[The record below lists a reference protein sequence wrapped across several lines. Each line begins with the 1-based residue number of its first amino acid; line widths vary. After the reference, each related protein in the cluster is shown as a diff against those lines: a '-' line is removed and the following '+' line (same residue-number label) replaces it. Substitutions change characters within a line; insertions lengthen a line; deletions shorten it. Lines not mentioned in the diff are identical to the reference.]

1 MGNHETDMRKRLLP
15 LTIVTSLLGVM
26 GLLLTGCHPCVYE
39 DLSDCPQIV
48 RLQMQYAV
56 PCGGSVPDK
65 YTPLA
70 KGKDF
75 RVMAF
80 RTDGSR
86 VKLELPEQKTPPT
99 TANSFCDVVVREYGK
114 LTFVSLLAEDFTP
127 YRLDDVT
134 SIDQLLL
141 ALEKTPQ
148 THADLPEI
156 WYGISDKY
164 DNTGY
169 ASRGTVTDTLVMGM
183 EEKLHTLNFSVKGLP
198 AGAYTLEVTTP
209 ENALL
214 ASGLPQSGEVTY
226 RQPLHV
232 AGDEVYGTVS
242 MDLFRIVADRA
253 AETKLALSDSE
264 GKVLYETT
272 FGDYFHL
279 TPRMKVSFCRR
290 PIDMIVELEPT
301 DQGTW
306 MMVAVTVKQWNLVYR
321 NVILK

>member
-1 MGNHETDMRKRLLP
+1 M
-15 LTIVTSLLGVM
+15 VTSLLGVL

-48 RLQMQYAV
+48 RLQMQYAD
-56 PCGGSVPDK
+56 PCGGSVTDK
-65 YTPLA
+65 YAPLA
-70 KGKDF
+70 TGKDF

-86 VKLELPEQKTPPT
+86 VKLELPSQTTPPT
-99 TANSFCDVVVREYGK
+99 TESSFYDVLVREYGK
-114 LTFVSLLAEDFTP
+114 LTFVTLLAEDFTP
-127 YRLDDVT
+127 YRLDEVT

-141 ALEKTPQ
+141 ALETAPQ

-164 DNTGY
+164 DNTDY
-169 ASRGTVTDTLVMGM
+169 ASRGTVTDTLLMGM

-198 AGAYTLEVTTP
+198 AGEYTLEVTTP

-214 ASGLPQSGEVTY
+214 ASGLPQAGEVTY
-226 RQPLHV
+226 RQPLHID
-232 AGDEVYGTVS
+232 GDKVFGTVS
-242 MDLFRIVADRA
+242 MDLFRIAADRA
-253 AETKLALSDSE
+253 AETKLTLSDSE

-272 FGDYFHL
+272 FGEYFSL
-279 TPRMKVSFCRR
+279 TPQTKASFCQRN
-290 PIDMIVELEPT
+290 IDMSIELAPT
-301 DQGTW
+301 DQGAW

-321 NVILK
+321 AVILG

>member
-1 MGNHETDMRKRLLP
+1 MMV
-15 LTIVTSLLGVM
+15 ISLLGVL

-48 RLQMQYAV
+48 RLQMQYAD
-56 PCGGSVPDK
+56 PCGGSVTDK
-65 YTPLA
+65 YAPLA
-70 KGKDF
+70 TGKDF

-86 VKLELPEQKTPPT
+86 VKLELPSQTTPPT
-99 TANSFCDVVVREYGK
+99 TESAFYDVVVREYGK
-114 LTFVSLLAEDFTP
+114 FTFVTLLAEDFTP
-127 YRLDDVT
+127 YRLDEVT
-134 SIDQLLL
+134 SMDQLLL
-141 ALEKTPQ
+141 ALETTPQ

-164 DNTGY
+164 DNTDY
-169 ASRGTVTDTLVMGM
+169 SSRGTVTDTLVMGM

-214 ASGLPQSGEVTY
+214 ANGLPQSGEVTY
-226 RQPLHV
+226 RQPIHIV
-232 AGDEVYGTVS
+232 GDKVFGKVS
-242 MDLFRIVADRA
+242 MDLFRIAADRA
-253 AETKLALSDSE
+253 AETKLTLSDSE
-264 GKVLYETT
+264 GKVLYQTT
-272 FGDYFHL
+272 FGEFFHL
-279 TPRMKVSFCRR
+279 TPETKAAFCQRN
-290 PIDMIVELEPT
+290 IDMSVELEPT

-321 NVILK
+321 NVILG

>member
-1 MGNHETDMRKRLLP
+1 MTDRHRVMKK
-15 LTIVTSLLGVM
+15 ISLISVLGVIAT
-26 GLLLTGCHPCVYE
+26 LLLTSCHPCVYE

-48 RLQMQYAV
+48 RLQMQYAD
-56 PCGGSVPDK
+56 PCGGNVTDK
-65 YTPLA
+65 YAPLA
-70 KGKDF
+70 KGNDF

-86 VKLELPEQKTPPT
+86 VKLELPDQTTPPT
-99 TANSFCDVVVREYGK
+99 TESAFYDVVVREYGK
-114 LTFVSLLAEDFTP
+114 LTFVTLLAEDFTP
-127 YRLDDVT
+127 YRLDEVT

-141 ALEKTPQ
+141 ALETTPQ

-164 DNTGY
+164 DNTNY
-169 ASRGTVTDTLVMGM
+169 ASRGTVTDTLLMGM

-214 ASGLPQSGEVTY
+214 ANGLPQSGEVTY

-232 AGDEVYGTVS
+232 VGDKVFGKVS
-242 MDLFRIVADRA
+242 MDLFRFAADRA
-253 AETKLALSDSE
+253 AETKLTLSDSE

-279 TPRMKVSFCRR
+279 TPETKAAFCERN
-290 PIDMIVELEPT
+290 IDMSVELEPT

-306 MMVAVTVKQWNLVYR
+306 VMVAVTVVQWNLVYR
-321 NVILK
+321 NVTLG

>member
-1 MGNHETDMRKRLLP
+1 MRKRLLP
-15 LTIVTSLLGVM
+15 ITMVTSLLGM
-26 GLLLTGCHPCVYE
+26 LGLLLTGCHPCVYE

-48 RLQMQYAV
+48 RLQMQYAD
-56 PCGGSVPDK
+56 PCGGTVTDK
-65 YTPLA
+65 YAPLA

-86 VKLELPEQKTPPT
+86 VKLELPSQTTPPT
-99 TANSFCDVVVREYGK
+99 TESAFCDVVVREYGK
-114 LTFVSLLAEDFTP
+114 LTFVTLLAEDFTP
-127 YRLDDVT
+127 YRLDEVT

-141 ALEKTPQ
+141 ALENTPQ

-164 DNTGY
+164 DNTDY
-169 ASRGTVTDTLVMGM
+169 APRGTVTDTLLMGM

-214 ASGLPQSGEVTY
+214 ASGLPQAGEVTY
-226 RQPLHV
+226 RQPLRIV
-232 AGDEVYGTVS
+232 GDKVFGTVS
-242 MDLFRIVADRA
+242 MDLFRIAADRA
-253 AETKLALSDSE
+253 AETQLTLSDSE

-279 TPRMKVSFCRR
+279 TPQTKVSFCQRN
-290 PIDMIVELEPT
+290 IDMSVELKPT

-306 MMVAVTVKQWNLVYR
+306 MMVAVTVRQWNLVYR
-321 NVILK
+321 NVILG

>member
-1 MGNHETDMRKRLLP
+1 MRKRLLP
-15 LTIVTSLLGVM
+15 ITMVTSLLAMM

-48 RLQMQYAV
+48 RLQMQYAD
-56 PCGGSVPDK
+56 PCGGNVPDK
-65 YTPLA
+65 YASLA
-70 KGKDF
+70 TGKDF

-80 RTDGSR
+80 RADGSR
-86 VKLELPEQKTPPT
+86 VKLELPSQTTPPT
-99 TANSFCDVVVREYGK
+99 TENSFYDVVVREYGK
-114 LTFVSLLAEDFTP
+114 LTFVTLLAEDFTP
-127 YRLDDVT
+127 YRLDEVT

-141 ALEKTPQ
+141 ALETTPQ

-164 DNTGY
+164 DNTDY
-169 ASRGTVTDTLVMGM
+169 ASKGTVTDTLLMGM

-214 ASGLPQSGEVTY
+214 ANGLPQSGEVTY
-226 RQPLHV
+226 RQPLHIV
-232 AGDEVYGTVS
+232 GDKVFCKAS
-242 MDLFRIVADRA
+242 MDLFRIAADRA
-253 AETKLALSDSE
+253 AETKLTLSDSE
-264 GKVLYETT
+264 GKVLYQTT
-272 FGDYFHL
+272 FGEYFHL
-279 TPRMKVSFCRR
+279 TPETKAAFCQRN
-290 PIDMIVELEPT
+290 IDMSVELEPT

-321 NVILK
+321 AVILG

>member
-1 MGNHETDMRKRLLP
+1 MKK
-15 LTIVTSLLGVM
+15 ISLISVLGVIAT
-26 GLLLTGCHPCVYE
+26 LLLTGCHPCVYE

-48 RLQMQYAV
+48 RLQMQYAD
-56 PCGGSVPDK
+56 PCGGNVTDK
-65 YTPLA
+65 YAPLA
-70 KGKDF
+70 KGHDF

-86 VKLELPEQKTPPT
+86 VKLELPDQTTPPIT
-99 TANSFCDVVVREYGK
+99 ESSFYDVVVREYGK
-114 LTFVSLLAEDFTP
+114 LTFVTLLAEDFTP
-127 YRLDDVT
+127 YRLDEVT

-141 ALEKTPQ
+141 ALEATPQ

-169 ASRGTVTDTLVMGM
+169 SARGTVTDTLLMGM

-198 AGAYTLEVTTP
+198 SGAYTLEVTTP

-214 ASGLPQSGEVTY
+214 ANGLPQAGEVTY

-232 AGDEVYGTVS
+232 VGDKVFGKVS
-242 MDLFRIVADRA
+242 MDLFRIAADRA
-253 AETKLALSDSE
+253 AETKLTLSDSE

-279 TPRMKVSFCRR
+279 TPQTKVSFCQRN
-290 PIDMIVELEPT
+290 IDMSVELEPT

-306 MMVAVTVKQWNLVYR
+306 IMVAVTVKQWNLVYR
-321 NVILK
+321 NVILG

>member
-1 MGNHETDMRKRLLP
+1 MRKRLLP
-15 LTIVTSLLGVM
+15 ITMVTSLLTIM

-48 RLQMQYAV
+48 RLQMQYAD
-56 PCGGSVPDK
+56 PCGGSVTDK
-65 YTPLA
+65 YAPLA

-80 RTDGSR
+80 RADGSR
-86 VKLELPEQKTPPT
+86 VKLELPSQTTPPIT
-99 TANSFCDVVVREYGK
+99 ESSFYDVVVREYGK
-114 LTFVSLLAEDFTP
+114 LTFVTLLAEDFTP
-127 YRLDDVT
+127 YRLDEVT

-141 ALEKTPQ
+141 ALETTPQ
-148 THADLPEI
+148 TRADLPEI

-164 DNTGY
+164 DNTDY
-169 ASRGTVTDTLVMGM
+169 ASKGTVTDTLVMGM

-214 ASGLPQSGEVTY
+214 ASGLPQAGEVTY
-226 RQPLHV
+226 RQPLHIV
-232 AGDEVYGTVS
+232 GDKVFGKVS
-242 MDLFRIVADRA
+242 MDLFRIAADRA
-253 AETKLALSDSE
+253 AETKLTLIDSE
-264 GKVLYETT
+264 GKVLYRTT

-279 TPRMKVSFCRR
+279 TPQTKVSFCQRN
-290 PIDMIVELEPT
+290 IDMSVELEPT

-321 NVILK
+321 AVILG

>member
-1 MGNHETDMRKRLLP
+1 MGNHETDMRKRFLP
-15 LTIVTSLLGVM
+15 HMMVISLLGVL

-48 RLQMQYAV
+48 RLQMQYAD
-56 PCGGSVPDK
+56 PCGGSVTDK
-65 YTPLA
+65 YAPLA
-70 KGKDF
+70 TGKDF

-86 VKLELPEQKTPPT
+86 VKLELPSQTTPPT
-99 TANSFCDVVVREYGK
+99 TESAFYDVVVREYGK
-114 LTFVSLLAEDFTP
+114 FTFVTLLAEDFTP
-127 YRLDDVT
+127 YRLDEVT
-134 SIDQLLL
+134 SMDQLLL
-141 ALEKTPQ
+141 ALETTPQ

-164 DNTGY
+164 DNTDY
-169 ASRGTVTDTLVMGM
+169 SSRGTVTDTLVMGM

-198 AGAYTLEVTTP
+198 SGAYTLEVTTP

-214 ASGLPQSGEVTY
+214 ASGLPQAGEVTY

-232 AGDEVYGTVS
+232 VGDKVFGKVS
-242 MDLFRIVADRA
+242 MDLFRIAADRA
-253 AETKLALSDSE
+253 AETKLTLSDSE
-264 GKVLYETT
+264 GKVLYQTT
-272 FGDYFHL
+272 FGEYFHL
-279 TPRMKVSFCRR
+279 TPETKAAFCQRN
-290 PIDMIVELEPT
+290 IDMSVELEPT

-321 NVILK
+321 NVTLG

>member
-1 MGNHETDMRKRLLP
+1 MKN
-15 LTIVTSLLGVM
+15 ISFISVLGVIAT
-26 GLLLTGCHPCVYE
+26 LLLTSCHPCVYE

-48 RLQMQYAV
+48 RLQMQYAD
-56 PCGGSVPDK
+56 PCGGNVTDK
-65 YTPLA
+65 YAPLA
-70 KGKDF
+70 KGKEF

-80 RTDGSR
+80 RADGSR
-86 VKLELPEQKTPPT
+86 VKLELPDQTTPPT
-99 TANSFCDVVVREYGK
+99 TESAFYDVVVREYGK
-114 LTFVSLLAEDFTP
+114 FTFVTLLAEDFTP
-127 YRLDDVT
+127 YRLDEVT

-141 ALEKTPQ
+141 ALETTPQ

-164 DNTGY
+164 DNTDY

-214 ASGLPQSGEVTY
+214 ASGLPQAGEVTY
-226 RQPLHV
+226 RQPLHIV
-232 AGDEVYGTVS
+232 GDKVFGTVS
-242 MDLFRIVADRA
+242 MDLFRIASDRA
-253 AETKLALSDSE
+253 AETKLTLSDSE
-264 GKVLYETT
+264 GKVLYQTT

-279 TPRMKVSFCRR
+279 TPETKASFCQRN
-290 PIDMIVELEPT
+290 IDMSVELEPT

-321 NVILK
+321 NVTLG

>member
-1 MGNHETDMRKRLLP
+1 MRKRFLP
-15 LTIVTSLLGVM
+15 HTMVISLLGM
-26 GLLLTGCHPCVYE
+26 LGLLLTGCHPCVYE

-48 RLQMQYAV
+48 RLQMQYAD
-56 PCGGSVPDK
+56 PCGGNVTDK
-65 YTPLA
+65 YAPLA

-86 VKLELPEQKTPPT
+86 VKLELPSQTTPPT
-99 TANSFCDVVVREYGK
+99 TESAFYDVVVREYGK
-114 LTFVSLLAEDFTP
+114 FTFVTLLAEDFTP
-127 YRLDDVT
+127 YRLDEVT
-134 SIDQLLL
+134 SMDQLLL
-141 ALEKTPQ
+141 ALETTPQ

-164 DNTGY
+164 DNTDY
-169 ASRGTVTDTLVMGM
+169 SSRGTVTDTLVMGM

-198 AGAYTLEVTTP
+198 AGAYTLEVTTL

-214 ASGLPQSGEVTY
+214 ANGLPQSGEVTY
-226 RQPLHV
+226 RQPLHIV
-232 AGDEVYGTVS
+232 GDKVFGKVS
-242 MDLFRIVADRA
+242 MDLFRIAADRA
-253 AETKLALSDSE
+253 AETKLTLSDSE
-264 GKVLYETT
+264 GKVLYQTT

-279 TPRMKVSFCRR
+279 TPQTKASFCQRN
-290 PIDMIVELEPT
+290 IDMSVELEPT

-321 NVILK
+321 AVILG

>member
-1 MGNHETDMRKRLLP
+1 MKK
-15 LTIVTSLLGVM
+15 ISLISVLGVIAT
-26 GLLLTGCHPCVYE
+26 LLLTSCHPCVYE

-48 RLQMQYAV
+48 RLQMQYAD
-56 PCGGSVPDK
+56 PCGGNVTDK
-65 YTPLA
+65 YAPLA
-70 KGKDF
+70 TGKDF

-80 RTDGSR
+80 RADGSR
-86 VKLELPEQKTPPT
+86 VKLELPDGAVAPT
-99 TANSFCDVVVREYGK
+99 TASSFCDVVVREYGK
-114 LTFVSLLAEDFTP
+114 LTFVTLLAEDFTP
-127 YRLDDVT
+127 YRLDEVT

-141 ALEKTPQ
+141 ALEATPQ

-164 DNTGY
+164 DNTDY
-169 ASRGTVTDTLVMGM
+169 SSRGTVTDTLVMGM

-214 ASGLPQSGEVTY
+214 ASGLPQAGEVTY

-232 AGDEVYGTVS
+232 VGDKVFGKVS
-242 MDLFRIVADRA
+242 MDLFRIAADRA
-253 AETKLALSDSE
+253 AETKLTLSDSE
-264 GKVLYETT
+264 GKVLYQTT

-279 TPRMKVSFCRR
+279 TPQTKVSFCRR
-290 PIDMIVELEPT
+290 NIDMSVELEPT

-306 MMVAVTVKQWNLVYR
+306 IMVAVTVKQWNLVYR
-321 NVILK
+321 NVILG

>member
-1 MGNHETDMRKRLLP
+1 MGNHETDMRKRFLP
-15 LTIVTSLLGVM
+15 HTMVISLLGVL

-48 RLQMQYAV
+48 RLQMQYAD

-65 YTPLA
+65 YAPLA

-86 VKLELPEQKTPPT
+86 VKLELPSQTTPPT
-99 TANSFCDVVVREYGK
+99 TESAFYDVVVREYGK
-114 LTFVSLLAEDFTP
+114 LTFVTLLAEDFTP
-127 YRLDDVT
+127 YRLDEVT

-141 ALEKTPQ
+141 ALETTPQ

-164 DNTGY
+164 DNTNY
-169 ASRGTVTDTLVMGM
+169 SSRGTVTDTLLMGM

-198 AGAYTLEVTTP
+198 AGDYTLEVTTP

-214 ASGLPQSGEVTY
+214 ANSLPQSGEVTY
-226 RQPLHV
+226 RQPIHIV
-232 AGDEVYGTVS
+232 GDKVFGKVS
-242 MDLFRIVADRA
+242 MDLFRIAADRA
-253 AETKLALSDSE
+253 AETKLTLSDSE
-264 GKVLYETT
+264 GKILYKTT

-279 TPRMKVSFCRR
+279 TPETKAAFCERN
-290 PIDMIVELEPT
+290 IDMSAELEHT
-301 DQGTW
+301 DQDTW
-306 MMVAVTVKQWNLVYR
+306 VMVAVSVKQWNLVYR
-321 NVILK
+321 RERLR

>member
-1 MGNHETDMRKRLLP
+1 M
-15 LTIVTSLLGVM
+15 VTSLLAMM

-48 RLQMQYAV
+48 RLQMQYAD
-56 PCGGSVPDK
+56 PCGGSVTDK
-65 YTPLA
+65 YAPLA

-80 RTDGSR
+80 RADGSR
-86 VKLELPEQKTPPT
+86 VKLELPDQTTPPT
-99 TANSFCDVVVREYGK
+99 TESAFYDVVVREYGK
-114 LTFVSLLAEDFTP
+114 FTFVTLLAEDFTP
-127 YRLDDVT
+127 YRLDEVT

-141 ALEKTPQ
+141 ALETTPQ
-148 THADLPEI
+148 TRADLPEI

-164 DNTGY
+164 DNTDY
-169 ASRGTVTDTLVMGM
+169 SSRGTVTDTLLMGM

-214 ASGLPQSGEVTY
+214 ASGLPQAGEVTY
-226 RQPLHV
+226 RQPLHI
-232 AGDEVYGTVS
+232 AGNKVFGTVS
-242 MDLFRIVADRA
+242 MDLFRIAADRA
-253 AETKLALSDSE
+253 AETKLTLSDSE

-279 TPRMKVSFCRR
+279 SPETKAAFCERN
-290 PIDMIVELEPT
+290 IDMSVELEPT

-306 MMVAVTVKQWNLVYR
+306 VMVAVSVKQWNLVYR
-321 NVILK
+321 RERLR

>member
-1 MGNHETDMRKRLLP
+1 MRKRLLP
-15 LTIVTSLLGVM
+15 ITIVTSLIGIL

-48 RLQMQYAV
+48 RLQMQYAD
-56 PCGGSVPDK
+56 PCKGDVADK

-114 LTFVSLLAEDFTP
+114 LTFVTLLAEDFTP
-127 YRLDDVT
+127 YRLDEVT

-164 DNTGY
+164 DNTDY

-226 RQPLHV
+226 RQPLHIV
-232 AGDEVYGTVS
+232 GDKVFGTVS
-242 MDLFRIVADRA
+242 MDLFRIAADRA
-253 AETKLALSDSE
+253 AETKLTLSDSE
-264 GKVLYETT
+264 GKVLYQTT

-279 TPRMKVSFCRR
+279 TPQTKASFCQRN
-290 PIDMIVELEPT
+290 IDMSVELEPT
-301 DQGTW
+301 DHGTW
-306 MMVAVTVKQWNLVYR
+306 MMVAVTVVQWNLVYR
-321 NVILK
+321 NVIAK

>member
-1 MGNHETDMRKRLLP
+1 MRKRLFP
-15 LTIVTSLLGVM
+15 LTKVTSLLGVM

-48 RLQMQYAV
+48 RLQMQYAD
-56 PCGGSVPDK
+56 PCGGSVTDK
-65 YTPLA
+65 YAPLA
-70 KGKDF
+70 KGRDF

-80 RTDGSR
+80 RTDGSM
-86 VKLELPEQKTPPT
+86 VKLELPDGATTPT
-99 TANSFCDVVVREYGK
+99 KASSFCDVVVREYGQ

-127 YRLDDVT
+127 YRLDEVT

-141 ALEKTPQ
+141 ALETTPQ
-148 THADLPEI
+148 TRADLPEI

-164 DNTGY
+164 DNSDY
-169 ASRGTVTDTLVMGM
+169 ASRRTITDTLLMGM

-214 ASGLPQSGEVTY
+214 ANGLPQSGEVTY

-232 AGDEVYGTVS
+232 VGDEVFGTVS
-242 MDLFRIVADRA
+242 MDLFRIAADRA
-253 AETKLALSDSE
+253 AETELTLSDSE
-264 GKVLYETT
+264 GKVLYRTT

-279 TPRMKVSFCRR
+279 TPQTKASFCQRN
-290 PIDMIVELEPT
+290 IDMSVELEPT

-321 NVILK
+321 NVKLK

>member
-1 MGNHETDMRKRLLP
+1 M
-15 LTIVTSLLGVM
+15 VTSLLGM
-26 GLLLTGCHPCVYE
+26 LGLLLTGCHPCVYE

-48 RLQMQYAV
+48 RLQMQYAD
-56 PCGGSVPDK
+56 PCGSNVTDK
-65 YTPLA
+65 YAPLA

-86 VKLELPEQKTPPT
+86 VKLELPDGATAPT
-99 TANSFCDVVVREYGK
+99 TARSFCDVVVREYGK
-114 LTFVSLLAEDFTP
+114 LTFVTLLAEDFTP
-127 YRLDDVT
+127 YRLDEVT

-141 ALEKTPQ
+141 ALEKAPQ
-148 THADLPEI
+148 TNADLPEI

-198 AGAYTLEVTTP
+198 SGEYTLEVTTP

-214 ASGLPQSGEVTY
+214 ANGLPQSGKVTY
-226 RQPLHV
+226 RQPIHITDGKV
-232 AGDEVYGTVS
+232 IGAVS
-242 MDLFRIVADRA
+242 MDLFRIAADRA
-253 AETKLALSDSE
+253 AETELTLSDSE
-264 GKVLYETT
+264 GKVLYKTT
-272 FGDYFHL
+272 FGVFFHL
-279 TPRMKVSFCRR
+279 TPQTKVSFCQRN
-290 PIDMIVELEPT
+290 IDMSVELEPT

-321 NVILK
+321 NVILG

>member
-1 MGNHETDMRKRLLP
+1 
-15 LTIVTSLLGVM
+15 
-26 GLLLTGCHPCVYE
+26 
-39 DLSDCPQIV
+39 
-48 RLQMQYAV
+48 
-56 PCGGSVPDK
+56 
-65 YTPLA
+65 
-70 KGKDF
+70 
-75 RVMAF
+75 
-80 RTDGSR
+80 
-86 VKLELPEQKTPPT
+86 
-99 TANSFCDVVVREYGK
+99 VVVREYGK

-127 YRLDDVT
+127 YRLDEVT

-214 ASGLPQSGEVTY
+214 ASGLPQAGEVTY

-232 AGDEVYGTVS
+232 VGDEVYGTVS

-279 TPRMKVSFCRR
+279 TPRMKVNFCRR

-306 MMVAVTVKQWNLVYR
+306 MMVAITVKQWNLVYR

>member
-15 LTIVTSLLGVM
+15 HTMVTSLLAMM

-48 RLQMQYAV
+48 RLQMQYAD
-56 PCGGSVPDK
+56 PCGGSVTDK
-65 YTPLA
+65 YAPLA

-80 RTDGSR
+80 RADGSR
-86 VKLELPEQKTPPT
+86 VKLELPDQTTPPT
-99 TANSFCDVVVREYGK
+99 TESAFYDVVVREYGK
-114 LTFVSLLAEDFTP
+114 FTFVTLLAEDFTP
-127 YRLDDVT
+127 YRLDEVT

-141 ALEKTPQ
+141 ALETTPQ
-148 THADLPEI
+148 TRADLPEI

-164 DNTGY
+164 DNTDY
-169 ASRGTVTDTLVMGM
+169 SSRGTVTDTLLMGM

-214 ASGLPQSGEVTY
+214 ASGLPQAGEVTY
-226 RQPLHV
+226 RQPLHI
-232 AGDEVYGTVS
+232 AGNKVFGTVS
-242 MDLFRIVADRA
+242 MDLFRIAADRA
-253 AETKLALSDSE
+253 AETKLTLSDSE

-279 TPRMKVSFCRR
+279 SPETKAAFCERN
-290 PIDMIVELEPT
+290 IDMSVELEPT

-306 MMVAVTVKQWNLVYR
+306 VMVAVSVKQWNLVYR
-321 NVILK
+321 RERLR

>member
-1 MGNHETDMRKRLLP
+1 MKK
-15 LTIVTSLLGVM
+15 ISFISVLGVIAT
-26 GLLLTGCHPCVYE
+26 LLLTSCHPCVYE

-48 RLQMQYAV
+48 RLQMQYAD
-56 PCGGSVPDK
+56 PCGSSVPDK
-65 YTPLA
+65 YAPLA

-80 RTDGSR
+80 RADGSR
-86 VKLELPEQKTPPT
+86 VKLGLPDQTTPPT
-99 TANSFCDVVVREYGK
+99 TESAFYDVVVREYGK
-114 LTFVSLLAEDFTP
+114 LTFVTLLAEDFTP
-127 YRLDDVT
+127 YRLDEVT

-141 ALEKTPQ
+141 ALEATPQ
-148 THADLPEI
+148 TRADLPEI

-169 ASRGTVTDTLVMGM
+169 SARGTVTDTLLMGM

-214 ASGLPQSGEVTY
+214 ANGLPQSGEVTY
-226 RQPLHV
+226 CQPLHIV
-232 AGDEVYGTVS
+232 GDKVFGKVS
-242 MDLFRIVADRA
+242 MDLFRIAADRA
-253 AETKLALSDSE
+253 AETKLTLSDSE
-264 GKVLYETT
+264 GKVLYETS

-279 TPRMKVSFCRR
+279 TPQTKASFCQRN
-290 PIDMIVELEPT
+290 IDMSVELEPT

-321 NVILK
+321 NVTLG

>member
-1 MGNHETDMRKRLLP
+1 MRKRLLP
-15 LTIVTSLLGVM
+15 ITMMTSLLTIM

-48 RLQMQYAV
+48 RLQMQYAD
-56 PCGGSVPDK
+56 PCGGSVTDK
-65 YTPLA
+65 YAPLA

-80 RTDGSR
+80 RADGSR
-86 VKLELPEQKTPPT
+86 VKLELPSQTTPPIT
-99 TANSFCDVVVREYGK
+99 ESSFYDVVVREYGK
-114 LTFVSLLAEDFTP
+114 LTFVTLLAEDFTP
-127 YRLDDVT
+127 YRLDEVT

-141 ALEKTPQ
+141 ALETTPQ
-148 THADLPEI
+148 TRADLPEI

-164 DNTGY
+164 DNTDY
-169 ASRGTVTDTLVMGM
+169 ASKGTVTDTLVMGM

-214 ASGLPQSGEVTY
+214 ASGLPQAGEVTY
-226 RQPLHV
+226 RQPLHIV
-232 AGDEVYGTVS
+232 GDKVFGKVS
-242 MDLFRIVADRA
+242 MDLFRIAADRA
-253 AETKLALSDSE
+253 AETKLTLIDSE
-264 GKVLYETT
+264 GKVLYRTT

-279 TPRMKVSFCRR
+279 TPQTKVSFCQRN
-290 PIDMIVELEPT
+290 IDMSVELEPT

-321 NVILK
+321 AVILG

>member
-1 MGNHETDMRKRLLP
+1 MKK
-15 LTIVTSLLGVM
+15 ISLISVLGVIAT
-26 GLLLTGCHPCVYE
+26 LLLTSCHPCVYE

-48 RLQMQYAV
+48 RLQMQYAD
-56 PCGGSVPDK
+56 PCGGSVTDK
-65 YTPLA
+65 YAPLA
-70 KGKDF
+70 TGNDF

-86 VKLELPEQKTPPT
+86 VKLELPSQTTPPT
-99 TANSFCDVVVREYGK
+99 TESSFYDVLVREYGK
-114 LTFVSLLAEDFTP
+114 LTFVTLLAEDFTP
-127 YRLDDVT
+127 YRLDEVT

-141 ALEKTPQ
+141 ALEATPQ

-164 DNTGY
+164 DNTDY
-169 ASRGTVTDTLVMGM
+169 ASRGTVTDTLLMGM

-226 RQPLHV
+226 RQPLHI
-232 AGDEVYGTVS
+232 AGDKVFGTVS
-242 MDLFRIVADRA
+242 MDLFRIAADRA
-253 AETKLALSDSE
+253 AETKLTLSDSE

-272 FGDYFHL
+272 FGEYFSL
-279 TPRMKVSFCRR
+279 TPQTKASFCQRN
-290 PIDMIVELEPT
+290 IDMSVELEPT

-321 NVILK
+321 NVTLG

>member
-1 MGNHETDMRKRLLP
+1 MGNHETDMRKRFLP
-15 LTIVTSLLGVM
+15 HTMVISLLGM
-26 GLLLTGCHPCVYE
+26 LGLLLTGCHPCVYE

-48 RLQMQYAV
+48 RLQMQYAD
-56 PCGGSVPDK
+56 PCGGNVTDK
-65 YTPLA
+65 YAPLA

-86 VKLELPEQKTPPT
+86 VKLELPSQTTPPT
-99 TANSFCDVVVREYGK
+99 TESAFYDVVVREYGTF
-114 LTFVSLLAEDFTP
+114 TFVTLLAEDFTP
-127 YRLDDVT
+127 YRLDEVT
-134 SIDQLLL
+134 SMDQLLL
-141 ALEKTPQ
+141 ALETTPQ

-164 DNTGY
+164 DNTDY
-169 ASRGTVTDTLVMGM
+169 SSRGTVTDTLVMGM

-198 AGAYTLEVTTP
+198 AGAYTLEVTTL

-214 ASGLPQSGEVTY
+214 ANGLPQSGEVTY
-226 RQPLHV
+226 RQPLHIV
-232 AGDEVYGTVS
+232 GDKVFGKVS
-242 MDLFRIVADRA
+242 MDLFRIAADRA
-253 AETKLALSDSE
+253 AETKLTLSDSE
-264 GKVLYETT
+264 GTVLYQTT

-279 TPRMKVSFCRR
+279 TPQTKASFCQRN
-290 PIDMIVELEPT
+290 IDMSVELEPT

-321 NVILK
+321 AVILG

>member
-1 MGNHETDMRKRLLP
+1 M
-15 LTIVTSLLGVM
+15 VTSLLGM
-26 GLLLTGCHPCVYE
+26 LGLLLTGCHPCVYE

-48 RLQMQYAV
+48 RLQMQYAD
-56 PCGGSVPDK
+56 PCGSNVTDK
-65 YTPLA
+65 YAPLA

-86 VKLELPEQKTPPT
+86 VKLELPDGATAPT
-99 TANSFCDVVVREYGK
+99 TASSFCDVVVREYGK
-114 LTFVSLLAEDFTP
+114 LTFVTLLAEDFTP
-127 YRLDDVT
+127 YRLDEVT

-141 ALEKTPQ
+141 ALEKAPQ
-148 THADLPEI
+148 TNADLPEI

-198 AGAYTLEVTTP
+198 SGEYTLEVTTP

-214 ASGLPQSGEVTY
+214 ANGLPQSGKVTY
-226 RQPLHV
+226 RQPIHITDGKV
-232 AGDEVYGTVS
+232 IGAVS
-242 MDLFRIVADRA
+242 MDLFRIAADRA
-253 AETKLALSDSE
+253 AETELTLSDSE
-264 GKVLYETT
+264 GKVLYKTT
-272 FGDYFHL
+272 FGVFFHL
-279 TPRMKVSFCRR
+279 TPQTKVSFCQRN
-290 PIDMIVELEPT
+290 IDMSVELEPT

-321 NVILK
+321 NVILG